1 MTILGIGTD
10 VVENQRIKNSI
21 KKTSSNKNHLT
32 NKSV

>member
-21 KKTSSNKNHLT
+21 KKNFGNLLK
-32 NKSV
+32 